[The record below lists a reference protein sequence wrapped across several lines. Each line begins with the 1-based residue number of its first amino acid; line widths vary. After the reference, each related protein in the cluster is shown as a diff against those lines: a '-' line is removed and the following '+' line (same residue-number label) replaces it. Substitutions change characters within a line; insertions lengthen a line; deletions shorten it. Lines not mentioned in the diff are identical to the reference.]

1 MLGRHGHDAL
11 HTRDLAD
18 QNATSDSVINP
29 VSIAEQRVV
38 ISKDSDFFYSHLLHG
53 SLRTATYAFSIIT
66 TARDNTSLNHPK
78 TEGPDV

>member
-1 MLGRHGHDAL
+1 LNCSACRIRAPIQSGEARHANIL
-11 HTRDLAD
+11 
-18 QNATSDSVINP
+18 
-29 VSIAEQRVV
+29 VV
-38 ISKDSDFFYSHLLHG
+38 REGNLP